1 MTDVHILAI
10 DLAKR
15 SFQICATA
23 PGGACV
29 DAPGFA
35 RRFSDVLAA
44 RRLYRSCVRPVRVA
58 HRLPLAGMQFEER
71 GPHRFS
77 ELLCS
82 SPGTGFHVLN
92 IEVLAA

>member
-1 MTDVHILAI
+1 MLPRTTSIWQRDSQPNASG
-10 DLAKR
+10 K
-15 SFQICATA
+15 
-23 PGGACV
+23 PGACV

-71 GPHRFS
+71 GPHRFR
-77 ELLCS
+77 ELRCS
-82 SPGTGFHVLN
+82 RPGTGFHVLN